1 MIEDNKLEL
10 RMYGLIP
17 YNISPI
23 QQGIQFGHAKDEY
36 TLTMFEILDEKEK
49 YDYKSIKLVSQYR
62 DWLKNWKTYI
72 ILNGGTTN
80 LNPDKPG
87 TLNKHLQTLKDKG
100 VFCAAFYEPDLG
112 DQLTG
117 VDFLVDERVFNKEK
131 YPDFEFDRTQKTI
144 GYGYWSEDP
153 LNPKFLKEGDS
164 IRWKEWVNYIGGETN
179 LWLRFW
185 LKNFRLA

>member
-1 MIEDNKLEL
+1 MEKLEL
-10 RMYGLIP
+10 RMYGLVP

-36 TLTMFEILDEKEK
+36 TLAMFEILDEKEK
-49 YDYKSIKLVSQYR
+49 YDSESLRLVSQYR

-72 ILNGGTTN
+72 ILNGGNTN
-80 LNPDKPG
+80 LNSERPG
-87 TLNKHLQTLKDKG
+87 TLNQHLQTLKDKK
-100 VFCAAFYEPDLG
+100 VFCASFHEPDLG

-117 VDFLVDERVFNKEK
+117 VDFLIDERVFNKEK
-131 YPDFEFDRTQKTI
+131 YPDFDFTNKNQKTP
-144 GYGYWSEDP
+144 GYGMWSNDP
-153 LNPKFLKEGDS
+153 LNPQFLNESEDQ
-164 IRWKEWVNYIGGETN
+164 RWQEWVQSIGGETN